1 MRKLAMLAA
10 ASIAATGF
18 TATAALADNPPPVY
32 IGGSAPCTALYA
44 SGGIACQG
52 YYDKNQLQKAV
63 GDATP
68 ADIQAIL
75 NTLLMNPGATLN
87 PLPGTTP
94 TDFTAAYVPGSY
106 TSLDFS
112 LILGAIDT
120 QTDGDS
126 SFDFGSLNL
135 SGLTLFGAHFG
146 NNADPGAPDNTD
158 ITAFWL
164 LNLGAGTTHI
174 VNLVSGAGVSN
185 ARIYATSSANPPP
198 PPPPPLPEP
207 ATWAMMLM
215 GFGAT
220 GLALRRSRG
229 RKGMITQFA

>member
-1 MRKLAMLAA
+1 M
-10 ASIAATGF
+10 AATGF
-18 TATAALADNPPPVY
+18 TATPALADNPPPVY
-32 IGGSAPCTALYA
+32 IGGTAPCSYGYA
-44 SGGIACQG
+44 VGGIACQG

-75 NTLLMNPGATLN
+75 NSLLMNPGATLN
-87 PLPGTTP
+87 PTGTTP
-94 TDFTAAYVPGSY
+94 TSFDPLAYVPGSY
-106 TSLDFS
+106 GSLNFS
-112 LILGAIDT
+112 VILGAIDT

-146 NNADPGAPDNTD
+146 NNADPGAPENTD

-174 VNLVSGAGVSN
+174 VDLVSGAGVSN
-185 ARIYATSSANPPP
+185 ARIYATSSFNPPP
-198 PPPPPLPEP
+198 PPPPVPEP

-215 GFGAT
+215 GFGAA
-220 GLALRRSRG
+220 GVALRRSRG